1 MPALSSPAL
10 HLQVAGAILVGVGIA
25 HIALPRALGWQVE
38 MTRLSMLNRQIS
50 YVHAFFIGMA
60 CVQFG
65 LLALVAHA
73 DLLRGGHLAR
83 AVLVGAVAFWGVR
96 LLVQL
101 FVFDPS
107 LWRGRLLTV
116 VGHLAFV
123 GLWTYETAAF
133 AWPLVH
139 RG

>member
-50 YVHAFFIGMA
+50 CVHAFFIGLA

-65 LLALVAHA
+65 LLALVAPA

-123 GLWTYETAAF
+123 GLCTYETAAF